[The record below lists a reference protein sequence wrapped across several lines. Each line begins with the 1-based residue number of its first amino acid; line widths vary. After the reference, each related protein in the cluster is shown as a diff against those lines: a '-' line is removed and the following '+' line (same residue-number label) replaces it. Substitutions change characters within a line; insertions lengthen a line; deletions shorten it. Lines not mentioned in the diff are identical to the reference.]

1 MLTPSFFFFFCV
13 SSNAKLAA
21 AKWIKGIDSDND
33 DVDQQGGH
41 AAPDF
46 IVANVIIVAPPVRV
60 TKLARI
66 KCDRLS
72 FLIEP
77 RNRQKIAQTS
87 QQILDSNLPKK
98 KNQKAKKTCWDTQ
111 YLFSY
116 YNFKRENMD

>member
-1 MLTPSFFFFFCV
+1 M

-87 QQILDSNLPKK
+87 QQILDSNLSKK
-98 KNQKAKKTCWDTQ
+98 KKKGEKKFVETPSTYFYTTILKGKIWIK
-111 YLFSY
+111 SIVWS
-116 YNFKRENMD
+116 

>member
-1 MLTPSFFFFFCV
+1 MQKVLGNLIYADPPFFFCV

-77 RNRQKIAQTS
+77 RNRQMLI
-87 QQILDSNLPKK
+87 
-98 KNQKAKKTCWDTQ
+98 DTDFT
-111 YLFSY
+111 YRAS
-116 YNFKRENMD
+116 K